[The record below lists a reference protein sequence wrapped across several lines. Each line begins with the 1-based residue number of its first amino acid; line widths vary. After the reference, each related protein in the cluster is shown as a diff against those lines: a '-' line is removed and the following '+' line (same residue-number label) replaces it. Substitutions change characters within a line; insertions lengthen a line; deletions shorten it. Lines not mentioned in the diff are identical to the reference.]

1 VTESA
6 WSAWNRSARPVAIPR
21 KAPGLALS
29 QSASGPRTLC
39 RQPNLIFNLKQ
50 GELLYVITCTKTGCE
65 KPAAHR
71 NHTAAAP
78 VSVADEAVVS
88 RNVEIETEE
97 IAALAYSYWEAR
109 GCQAGSAEDDWLR
122 AEQQLRAGG

>member
-1 VTESA
+1 MSSPAPKRAAKNQRPTEI
-6 WSAWNRSARPVAIPR
+6 IP
-21 KAPGLALS
+21 
-29 QSASGPRTLC
+29 
-39 RQPNLIFNLKQ
+39 
-50 GELLYVITCTKTGCE
+50 
-65 KPAAHR
+65 
-71 NHTAAAP
+71 AAAP